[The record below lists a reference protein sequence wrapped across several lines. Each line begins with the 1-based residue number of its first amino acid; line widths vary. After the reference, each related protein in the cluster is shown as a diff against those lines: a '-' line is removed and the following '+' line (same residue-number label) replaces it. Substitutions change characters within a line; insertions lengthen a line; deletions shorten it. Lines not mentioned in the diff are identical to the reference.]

1 MAKKEKIYE
10 IVGDR
15 QFQRQLKRLDTL
27 VDDLKEFHTD
37 LGELVMREALT
48 RVPVRSGDLRD
59 TVRSSGTKTR
69 ATVRAGYKAVPY
81 AGPLHFGWPT
91 RPAPALGWRG
101 GPIRPNPFLYDALDD
116 RRDEVIKAYDD
127 KIEELAKMTTTER
140 RLYNEGVSRRRR

>member
-1 MAKKEKIYE
+1 MAKKEKLYE
-10 IVGDR
+10 VVGDR

-81 AGPLHFGWPT
+81 AGPVHWGWPT
-91 RPAPALGWRG
+91 RPAPFMGWRG

-116 RRDEVIKAYDD
+116 RRDEVIRAYED
-127 KIEELAKMTTTER
+127 KIEDLTKFGMVPSTMW
-140 RLYNEGVSRRRR
+140 EGGRRR